1 MRSTPR
7 VILVGLALLLAGG
20 AVFAMTRPGGDATS
34 LEGTSWVLTA
44 TSASS
49 FDPATVA
56 ITAGFTD
63 AQISGSSG
71 VNRYS
76 GGCTTS
82 SDGDFSVGELIS
94 TLMVG
99 PEPDMRAESTYL
111 ELLASATAY
120 IVDGDQ
126 LIRRDAGGN
135 DQVTYAA
142 AA

>member
-1 MRSTPR
+1 MRSTAR
-7 VILVGLALLLAGG
+7 VILGGLALLLAGG

-34 LEGTSWVLTA
+34 LEHASWVLTA

-56 ITAGFTD
+56 ITAAFTD
-63 AQISGSSG
+63 TQISGSSG

-94 TLMVG
+94 TLMAG
-99 PEPDMRAESTYL
+99 PEPDMQAEATYL
-111 ELLASATAY
+111 ELLASVTAY
-120 IVDGDQ
+120 TVDGDQ
-126 LIRRDAGGN
+126 LILRDAEGN
-135 DQVTYAA
+135 DQLTFAA
-142 AA
+142 AE